1 MKDNFFETVV
11 LMFCW
16 TVVCIAIGYS
26 WCYYHQAPKP
36 DFTVE
41 ITYPDIAIDTTA
53 PKHKTS
59 WKYKTHRDK

>member
-16 TVVCIAIGYS
+16 LIAGVILGYS